1 MYRLGGVA
9 INWCYLQNYWRN
21 TSILSSVMGN
31 HFFTKYV
38 WNKYKPLTTNC
49 ARTRR
54 QFTWTQSCVQ
64 LHKEWLAGLLHARQH
79 PLNDCTECVEIQ
91 HRTVTGLPKGKRS
104 SVHST
109 TLPSLYFETLQS
121 NSSYWMKTKSF
132 NTKLVHLYFKQL
144 FTFYDSQER
153 NFVLVNICIQ
163 SKYYRKTLAEG
174 QVIFSFGKISKYL
187 IWKQTLIKSISFW

>member
-1 MYRLGGVA
+1 MYISTSIALGNASSSKELLAQVYPTECTRLGGVA

-64 LHKEWLAGLLHARQH
+64 LQKEWLAGLLHARQH

-121 NSSYWMKTKSF
+121 NSSY
-132 NTKLVHLYFKQL
+132 
-144 FTFYDSQER
+144 
-153 NFVLVNICIQ
+153 
-163 SKYYRKTLAEG
+163 
-174 QVIFSFGKISKYL
+174 
-187 IWKQTLIKSISFW
+187 

>member
-1 MYRLGGVA
+1 MHHRKNSQHRFILQNVQVRWSSH
-9 INWCYLQNYWRN
+9 NWFYLQNYWRN

-121 NSSYWMKTKSF
+121 NSSYYMKTKSF
-132 NTKLVHLYFKQL
+132 NRKLVHLYLNSFSL
-144 FTFYDSQER
+144 FLTHR
-153 NFVLVNICIQ
+153 NV
-163 SKYYRKTLAEG
+163 
-174 QVIFSFGKISKYL
+174 
-187 IWKQTLIKSISFW
+187 ISFQFT